1 MILKTFKHL
10 DSRHSIPKIE
20 RVETEKGRYYRTPSG
35 ILLPS
40 ITNVLSSFKAKGL
53 TDWIER
59 VGEAESNRTKN
70 VAARRGTAFHDTVE
84 AYLNNETDI
93 LHGVMPDIEQ
103 MFKDTRHF
111 LDTIDRVEY
120 VELSLFS
127 EKLGAAG
134 TADAIAEYDGER
146 AVIDFKTSRKTKK
159 DEYIVNYF
167 EQVTGYSLMWE
178 DLTGETINKIVI
190 IVGVDEDDSQVFV
203 RDRRDYEKSLKT
215 KLEEFHVSN

>member
-35 ILLPS
+35 MLLPS